1 MARYEVNYFDEVL
14 EDDIPGIPANVQDRI
29 ERAIEER
36 LKTAPEKYGERLRKS
51 LIGLWKIRVGD
62 YRIIYTIDD
71 KTRHHCHR
79 EAVHGEGVCGVWAL
93 ASTAARRSWPAGYR

>member
-14 EDDIPGIPANVQDRI
+14 EDDIPDIPANVQDRI

-51 LIGLWKIRVGD
+51 VIGLWKIRVGD

-71 KTRHHCHR
+71 KTRS
-79 EAVHGEGVCGVWAL
+79 VSVWAIGH
-93 ASTAARRSWPAGYR
+93 RRLVYDLMGRRWLRR

>member
-14 EDDIPGIPANVQDRI
+14 EDDIPDIPANVQDRI

-51 LIGLWKIRVGD
+51 LIGLWKIRSG
-62 YRIIYTIDD
+62 IIASS
-71 KTRHHCHR
+71 TR
-79 EAVHGEGVCGVWAL
+79 
-93 ASTAARRSWPAGYR
+93 STTRPGL